1 MSDPTIFEAVG
12 GGDALLKL
20 AEAHYR
26 RCTTD
31 PVLSQVFGTEP
42 RPTHARHL
50 ADWLG
55 EVFGGPAVYTERH
68 GGHEGLLLHHAG
80 KHITEEQRA
89 AFVTAFIEAA
99 DEVGVPDEPHLRARL
114 TSYLEWGTAIAK
126 DVSGA
131 DPATISSSDP
141 VPRWGWREEE
151 SPA

>member
-1 MSDPTIFEAVG
+1 MSDPTIYGAIG
-12 GGDALLKL
+12 GETLRAL

-31 PVLSQVFGTEP
+31 PVLRRVFGTEP
-42 RPTHARHL
+42 RPEHAVHL

-55 EVFGGPAVYTERH
+55 EVFGGPETYTERH
-68 GGHEGLLLHHAG
+68 GGHEALLLHHAG

-89 AFVTAFIEAA
+89 AFVRAFIEAA
-99 DEVGVPDEPHLRARL
+99 DEVGVPGDVHLRARL

-126 DVSGA
+126 DVSQVDA
-131 DPATISSSDP
+131 SEISSTDP
-141 VPRWGWREEE
+141 VPKWGWDEKD